1 MAVPNLRYFG
11 RVADETGFRAGP
23 LETLFRLV
31 ELLNRLGVR
40 FADELSLCGGTA
52 LNLLYLDVPRLSVD
66 IDLDYVGTADPAEA
80 QRRRPELLAEIEE
93 MARQAGYDVARERPS
108 YAMAHLRLA
117 YVDTSGLPGQLKLD
131 VNFLDRVP
139 VLPPERVLLRH
150 PFGDDLPPSDV
161 QTLALPELGASKV
174 IALVRRALAR
184 DLFDVA
190 MLSTLPTLD
199 DDLLRTALVVRGA
212 SYPPP
217 SPAEYSADVVE
228 RIQPSRWRSE
238 VVALARRP
246 VQVTLA
252 SAKAQ
257 AAELLGRA
265 FALTDDQREFLRLL
279 DRGELRPE
287 LLPGTDLRDRV
298 ATNPGL
304 LWRLRMGAD
313 SLEER

>member
-1 MAVPNLRYFG
+1 MTVPDLRYFG
-11 RVADETGFRAGP
+11 RIANETGFRTGP

-31 ELLNRLGVR
+31 ELLNRLGVQ
-40 FADELSLCGGTA
+40 FANELSLRGGTA

-80 QRRRPELLAEIEE
+80 QRRRPELLSEIEE
-93 MARQAGYDVARERPS
+93 IARQAGYDVVRERPS

-117 YVDTSGLPGQLKLD
+117 YVDASGLSGQLKLD

-139 VLPPERVLLRH
+139 VLPPERVVLRH
-150 PFGDDLPPSDV
+150 PFGDDIPASDV
-161 QTLALPELGASKV
+161 QTLALPELAASKA

-190 MLSTLPTLD
+190 MLSTLAGLD
-199 DDLLRTALVVRGA
+199 DDLLRIALVVRGA

-246 VQVTLA
+246 VPVTLDA
-252 SAKAQ
+252 AKAQ
-257 AAELLGRA
+257 AAELLHRA
-265 FALTDDQREFLRLL
+265 FALTDDHREFLRLL

-298 ATNPGL
+298 GANPGL
-304 LWRLRMGAD
+304 LWRLRMGPET
-313 SLEER
+313 LEER

>member
-1 MAVPNLRYFG
+1 MTVPDLRYFG
-11 RVADETGFRAGP
+11 RIANETGFRTGP

-31 ELLNRLGVR
+31 ELLNRLGVQ
-40 FADELSLCGGTA
+40 FANELSLRGGTA

-80 QRRRPELLAEIEE
+80 QRRRPELLSEIEE
-93 MARQAGYDVARERPS
+93 IARQAGYDVVRERPS

-117 YVDTSGLPGQLKLD
+117 YVDASGLSGQLKLD

-139 VLPPERVLLRH
+139 VLPPERVVLRH
-150 PFGDDLPPSDV
+150 PFGDDIPASDV
-161 QTLALPELGASKV
+161 QTLALPELAASKA

-190 MLSTLPTLD
+190 MLSTLAGLD
-199 DDLLRTALVVRGA
+199 DDLLRIALVVRGA

-228 RIQPSRWRSE
+228 QIQPSRWRSE

-246 VQVTLA
+246 VPVTLDA
-252 SAKAQ
+252 AKAQ
-257 AAELLGRA
+257 AAELLHRA
-265 FALTDDQREFLRLL
+265 FALTDDHREFLRLL

-298 ATNPGL
+298 GANPGL
-304 LWRLRMGAD
+304 LWRLRMGPET
-313 SLEER
+313 LEER

>member
-93 MARQAGYDVARERPS
+93 IARQAGYDVTRERPS

-117 YVDTSGLPGQLKLD
+117 YVDASGLPGQLKLD

-139 VLPPERVLLRH
+139 VLPPERVLLSH

-161 QTLALPELGASKV
+161 QTLALPELAASKV

-190 MLSTLPTLD
+190 MLATLPGFD
-199 DDLLRTALVVRGA
+199 DDLLRIALVVRGA

-217 SPAEYSADVVE
+217 SPVEYSTGVVE

-238 VVALARRP
+238 VVSLARRP
-246 VQVTLA
+246 VPVTLD

-257 AAELLGRA
+257 AVELLDRA
-265 FALTDDQREFLRLL
+265 FALTDDHREFLRLL

-287 LLPGTDLRDRV
+287 LLPGSDLRDRV

-304 LWRLRMGAD
+304 LWRLRMGVD
-313 SLEER
+313 TLEER